1 MMEELNVNIKPSI
14 AEDVAKRVE
23 RTVDDGGD
31 VAGLQRPSW
40 IKNLYSTL
48 ILKTK

>member
-1 MMEELNVNIKPSI
+1 MEELNINLKPSI
-14 AEDVAKRVE
+14 TDDVAKRVE
-23 RTVDDGGD
+23 RTVEDGG
-31 VAGLQRPSW
+31 VVTGLQRPSW